1 MQVGESVVARTTQI
15 LWKGSKNRLQLEG
28 SNTEPGR
35 QREYQKFPPRGCAE
49 QPLFCPSVVTVKGV
63 SFEMSELGG
72 ALDLSGSFPLS
83 HR

>member
-28 SNTEPGR
+28 GNTEPGR
-35 QREYQKFPPRGCAE
+35 QREYQKFPPRRCAE

-63 SFEMSELGG
+63 SFQMSELGG
-72 ALDLSGSFPLS
+72 ALDLSGSSPLS

>member
-28 SNTEPGR
+28 GNTEPGR
-35 QREYQKFPPRGCAE
+35 QREYQKFPPRRCAE

-63 SFEMSELGG
+63 SFQM
-72 ALDLSGSFPLS
+72 
-83 HR
+83 